1 MRQLSIILFIGL
13 LIILPSCKY
22 FRSSGLFGKRA
33 RTLAVLKAQEDS
45 IRVADSLQ
53 KITDRLKAI
62 ENAKLDS
69 VRKADEI
76 WLSMESRHKYNIIV
90 GSFITPEYAKGMTEN
105 YRKNGYD
112 PKIIKIEGSKF
123 ELVSI
128 EAFNSFTKA
137 VSRLKRFQDTI
148 QFEAW
153 IYIKK

>member
-22 FRSSGLFGKRA
+22 FRSSRLFGKRA

-76 WLSMESRHKYNIIV
+76 WLSMESRYKYNIIV